1 MEIIVIR
8 CSHSLSFLHEKCFE
22 DSWKIVFES
31 GFNFSNILL
40 SIYFF
45 FLRNI
50 RKKWLLHN
58 FLIYFTRNNLSFSHL
73 NIELVRL

>member
-8 CSHSLSFLHEKCFE
+8 CSHPLSFLHEKCFE

-45 FLRNI
+45 FFTKYS
-50 RKKWLLHN
+50 KKVV
-58 FLIYFTRNNLSFSHL
+58 IA
-73 NIELVRL
+73 